1 MKWAS
6 WANPQA
12 AEAGSTAAPFPFQ
25 AARSKMSSRNF
36 SYNLNILNTFK
47 HCSLIAS
54 NHLILILS
62 RFVMCQGDKGGS
74 QVADRMGYFPENRVH
89 PSKIMRSGQNAVD
102 SIQYCSKAWRL
113 ANLARLVLALRIVYQ
128 DVKAWIHCQR
138 IAGAGM
144 GLAEVLNFPHL
155 SQPAQANHSY
165 LLKIATPVSAHVPT
179 WTWSPAACSHYP
191 ALVQTVPS
199 NGSAK
204 R

>member
-1 MKWAS
+1 MLKIIWFWYS
-6 WANPQA
+6 
-12 AEAGSTAAPFPFQ
+12 AGLSCAKVTKVAP
-25 AARSKMSSRNF
+25 K
-36 SYNLNILNTFK
+36 L
-47 HCSLIAS
+47 LIAWAIS
-54 NHLILILS
+54 QRIECIHLRS
-62 RFVMCQGDKGGS
+62 WE
-74 QVADRMGYFPENRVH
+74 ADR
-89 PSKIMRSGQNAVD
+89 NAVD

-191 ALVQTVPS
+191 ALVQNSSFQWISKAVSPAGTAQALTVW
-199 NGSAK
+199 
-204 R
+204 